1 MKRAYVYD
9 VQVKKPEIVTGHSHQ
24 KKQSSIKHDLSTQEK
39 KSRAI
44 ETLKN
49 AGILSEVVKTFEKM
63 KLNDRKDDEEKIK
76 DAINKI
82 STVIDELKSQFKK
95 DYWE

>member
-9 VQVKKPEIVTGHSHQ
+9 VEVKKPKIITGHSHQ
-24 KKQSSIKHDLSTQEK
+24 KKESSLKPDSSLQEK
-39 KSRAI
+39 KSRAL

-49 AGILSEVVKTFEKM
+49 AGILSDVVKTFEKM
-63 KLNDRKDDEEKIK
+63 KLNDHKDDEEKIK